1 MAWTQGDIDTLKAAI
16 LRLASGEAV
25 LTVSYSGPPTRTV
38 TYHAV
43 DLKAMRELLATMQ
56 ADVNAAA
63 GGKPYRLAAHR
74 KGF

>member
-1 MAWTQGDIDTLKAAI
+1 MAWSQSDIDTLQAAI

-25 LTVSYSGPPTRTV
+25 LTVSYSGPPARTV
-38 TYHAV
+38 THHAV

-63 GGKPYRLAAHR
+63 GGKPYRFAATR